1 MTYVDV
7 TDGNFDENEETR
19 ADTETARQFAEAQQ
33 NDKSLSSYWQRA
45 KEGSTE
51 FLIIRNLLHKRK
63 APGGNAVG
71 NEFALVVPQIY
82 ENEIL
87 EMAHTHPFGGHLG
100 RNKCKARIDDQ
111 FWFPKMKQKI
121 ADYIKRCHEC
131 QITAGIK
138 LKERAPMQPV
148 HVMNK
153 YPFEDISTDVLGNLP
168 TTARRNKYILTIV
181 CSNSKWIEAKPMAN
195 CKADTIADKLLEFF
209 SYSSIPKVIRM
220 DNMPSFKSEIL
231 TAVRR
236 KLGIEANFSAPYHP
250 QSHGAVERTNRTLEE
265 MLRKFCNENCKQW
278 DKFLPYLL
286 FALREVPNSS
296 TKFSPAE
303 LIFGRKM
310 RGLLA
315 VMRENWT
322 VGDPVESQLKMP
334 AAKYIQQLSDRI
346 ETALKTARENVED
359 AQRRNKEYYDR
370 QCSERQL
377 EPGDLALILMPTD
390 NVKLTATWQGPYRVV
405 RRCENNNYVLDVDG
419 RHAAHK
425 CAAKVSPRRR
435 R

>member
-1 MTYVDV
+1 VTYVDV

-153 YPFEDISTDVLGNLP
+153 YPFEDISIDVLGNLP

-209 SYSSIPKVIRM
+209 SYSSIPK
-220 DNMPSFKSEIL
+220 SFAWTICLAS
-231 TAVRR
+231 
-236 KLGIEANFSAPYHP
+236 N
-250 QSHGAVERTNRTLEE
+250 
-265 MLRKFCNENCKQW
+265 RKF
-278 DKFLPYLL
+278 
-286 FALREVPNSS
+286 
-296 TKFSPAE
+296 
-303 LIFGRKM
+303 
-310 RGLLA
+310 
-315 VMRENWT
+315 
-322 VGDPVESQLKMP
+322 
-334 AAKYIQQLSDRI
+334 
-346 ETALKTARENVED
+346 
-359 AQRRNKEYYDR
+359 
-370 QCSERQL
+370 
-377 EPGDLALILMPTD
+377 
-390 NVKLTATWQGPYRVV
+390 
-405 RRCENNNYVLDVDG
+405 
-419 RHAAHK
+419 
-425 CAAKVSPRRR
+425 
-435 R
+435 